1 MIFFAACAANQAD
14 LVLDEARK
22 IGGENA
28 RQTSSGVEFEGSVET
43 GMRFCMESRI
53 ASRLL
58 MALYIDED
66 TESDEELYESTLALP
81 WEDWI
86 TPETTIKVTCTTQAC
101 KWVRNSHYAALK
113 VKDAICDHLKE
124 KNDGLRPDVDINDP
138 DITIHVHIHD
148 RTVIWYADFSGEGL
162 HQRGYRDEQ
171 TDALLKEHLA
181 AALISRSEWK
191 KTVNDGTPGVF
202 LDPFCGSGTIA
213 IEAALMASDTAPG
226 LIRKKPFAFERLQCF
241 DSEAWERIRKEAEE
255 RRAKAIDER
264 DITIYASD
272 ISGKAIRIAEKAAA
286 EAGVDGLINF
296 SVKDFLSFKEG
307 DAPSPKGFIVT
318 DPPYG
323 ERMRV
328 EDIDRLY
335 SGIGDVLQSVFKGWR
350 ATILT
355 GSSELLSNIDMKP
368 DRTNTLYNGA
378 ILCQAAHYIIFTDEE
393 KAEMVERAKEKKRIR
408 LSTPL
413 SEGAEIVYR
422 KLLKNIES
430 LKDKMEKEG
439 VTCYRI
445 YDADIPEYA
454 AAIDV
459 YEWKWIN
466 LSEYA
471 APDYIDQ
478 DKAEERLN
486 EIIYATERATG
497 IDIENIFVKERKSQ
511 KGKNQYN
518 RLATSNRFNIVREN
532 GLRVLVNFQDYLDTG
547 IFLDHRPVRKM
558 IQEMAEGKRFLNLFC
573 YTGTATLN
581 AIKGGA
587 VSTVS
592 VDASSTYLDWAI
604 ENLKINGYP
613 TDIENFF
620 YRDDAISWLWE
631 TYDRYDLI
639 FCDPPTFSNSTG
651 RNTFDVQR
659 DHWRLI
665 KAACMHLA
673 PGGVLIF
680 STNYRRFRMDE
691 GILDRFIVEDITE
704 KTIGEDFKN
713 DMNIHKCFLIRNKV
727 KLSKPGRK
735 PVVKVKA
742 NEEVS
747 ED

>member
-202 LDPFCGSGTIA
+202 FDPFCGSGTIA

-241 DSEAWERIRKEAEE
+241 DGEAWERIRKEAEE

-471 APDYIDQ
+471 APDYISR
-478 DKAEERLN
+478 K
-486 EIIYATERATG
+486 ERA
-497 IDIENIFVKERKSQ
+497 RKARISTTASRHQ
-511 KGKNQYN
+511 TDS
-518 RLATSNRFNIVREN
+518 TSCAR
-532 GLRVLVNFQDYLDTG
+532 
-547 IFLDHRPVRKM
+547 
-558 IQEMAEGKRFLNLFC
+558 
-573 YTGTATLN
+573 
-581 AIKGGA
+581 
-587 VSTVS
+587 
-592 VDASSTYLDWAI
+592 
-604 ENLKINGYP
+604 
-613 TDIENFF
+613 TD
-620 YRDDAISWLWE
+620 
-631 TYDRYDLI
+631 
-639 FCDPPTFSNSTG
+639 
-651 RNTFDVQR
+651 
-659 DHWRLI
+659 
-665 KAACMHLA
+665 
-673 PGGVLIF
+673 
-680 STNYRRFRMDE
+680 
-691 GILDRFIVEDITE
+691 
-704 KTIGEDFKN
+704 
-713 DMNIHKCFLIRNKV
+713 
-727 KLSKPGRK
+727 
-735 PVVKVKA
+735 
-742 NEEVS
+742 
-747 ED
+747 

>member
-454 AAIDV
+454 AAVDV

-680 STNYRRFRMDE
+680 STNYRRFRIDE

-727 KLSKPGRK
+727 KLAKPGRK

>member
-14 LVLDEARK
+14 LVAEEARK
-22 IGGENA
+22 AGSEDV
-28 RQTSSGVEFEGSVET
+28 RQTSSGVEFDGTWET
-43 GMRFCMESRI
+43 GMRFCLWSRV

-66 TESDEELYESTLALP
+66 TESDGELYESTLALP

-86 TPETTIKVTCTTQAC
+86 DPERTMKVSCTAQSC
-101 KWVRNSHYAALK
+101 SWIHNSHYAALK
-113 VKDAICDHLKE
+113 VKDAICDRLKE
-124 KNDGLRPDVDINDP
+124 KFDGRRPDIDIENP
-138 DITIHVHIHD
+138 DISFHVHIHD

-181 AALISRSEWK
+181 SALILRSEWK
-191 KTVNDGTPGVF
+191 KTLGDGNPGLF
-202 LDPFCGSGTIA
+202 MDPFCGSGTIA

-226 LIRKKPFAFERLQCF
+226 LIRKRPYAFQSLPGF
-241 DSEAWERIRKEAEE
+241 DSTLWDSLLAEARD
-255 RRAKAIDER
+255 RRQKALDER
-264 DITIYASD
+264 DIRIYASD
-272 ISGKAIRIAEKAAA
+272 ISGRAVRIAEAAA
-286 EAGVDGLINF
+286 ARAGVDGLIDF
-296 SVKDFLSFKEG
+296 SEKDFTAFSEKDVPEG
-307 DAPSPKGFIVT
+307 SGFIVT

-328 EDIDRLY
+328 EDIDFLY
-335 SGIGDVLQSVFKGWR
+335 TEIGRVLQSYFKGWK

-355 GSSELLSNIDMKP
+355 GSSDLLSNIDMKP
-368 DRTNTLYNGA
+368 DRTNSLYNGG

-393 KAEMVERAKEKKRIR
+393 KAQLAEKAIEKKRIR

-413 SEGAEIVYR
+413 SAGAETVYR
-422 KLLKNIES
+422 KIMKNLGRLRDE
-430 LKDKMEKEG
+430 MEKEG

-459 YEWKWIN
+459 YEGKWVN

-471 APDYIDQ
+471 APDYIDRE
-478 DKAEERLN
+478 KAEERLN

-497 IDIENIFVKERKSQ
+497 IDIENIFIKEHRSQ
-511 KGKNQYN
+511 KGAAQYN

-532 GLRVLVNFQDYLDTG
+532 GLKLLVNFQDYLDTG
-547 IFLDHRPVRKM
+547 VFLDHRPVRKM

-613 TDIENFF
+613 TDIGNFF
-620 YRDDAISWLWE
+620 YRDDAIDWLWE

-639 FCDPPTFSNSTG
+639 FCDPPTFSNS
-651 RNTFDVQR
+651 RDRRTFDVQR
-659 DHWRLI
+659 DHWKLI
-665 KAACMHLA
+665 KAAAMHLA
-673 PGGVLIF
+673 PGGTLIF
-680 STNYRRFRMDE
+680 STNFRRFRMDE
-691 GILDRFIVEDITE
+691 GILEKYSVEDITE
-704 KTIGEDFKN
+704 KTIGKDFEN
-713 DMNIHKCFLIRNKV
+713 DPNIHKCFLIRNKV
-727 KLSKPGRK
+727 R
-735 PVVKVKA
+735 
-742 NEEVS
+742 VS
-747 ED
+747 VPKKISYRTR

>member
-1 MIFFAACAANQAD
+1 
-14 LVLDEARK
+14 
-22 IGGENA
+22 
-28 RQTSSGVEFEGSVET
+28 
-43 GMRFCMESRI
+43 MR
-53 ASRLL
+53 
-58 MALYIDED
+58 
-66 TESDEELYESTLALP
+66 
-81 WEDWI
+81 W
-86 TPETTIKVTCTTQAC
+86 
-101 KWVRNSHYAALK
+101 
-113 VKDAICDHLKE
+113 
-124 KNDGLRPDVDINDP
+124 
-138 DITIHVHIHD
+138 
-148 RTVIWYADFSGEGL
+148 
-162 HQRGYRDEQ
+162 
-171 TDALLKEHLA
+171 
-181 AALISRSEWK
+181 
-191 KTVNDGTPGVF
+191 
-202 LDPFCGSGTIA
+202 
-213 IEAALMASDTAPG
+213 
-226 LIRKKPFAFERLQCF
+226 
-241 DSEAWERIRKEAEE
+241 
-255 RRAKAIDER
+255 RR
-264 DITIYASD
+264 
-272 ISGKAIRIAEKAAA
+272 
-286 EAGVDGLINF
+286 
-296 SVKDFLSFKEG
+296 
-307 DAPSPKGFIVT
+307 
-318 DPPYG
+318 
-323 ERMRV
+323 
-328 EDIDRLY
+328 
-335 SGIGDVLQSVFKGWR
+335 
-350 ATILT
+350 
-355 GSSELLSNIDMKP
+355 
-368 DRTNTLYNGA
+368 
-378 ILCQAAHYIIFTDEE
+378 
-393 KAEMVERAKEKKRIR
+393 
-408 LSTPL
+408 
-413 SEGAEIVYR
+413 
-422 KLLKNIES
+422 
-430 LKDKMEKEG
+430 

-471 APDYIDQ
+471 APDYIDKE
-478 DKAEERLN
+478 KAEERLN
-486 EIIYATERATG
+486 ELIYATERATG
-497 IDIENIFVKERKSQ
+497 IDIENIYVKERKSQ

-651 RNTFDVQR
+651 RDTFDVQR
-659 DHWRLI
+659 DHWKLI

-704 KTIGEDFKN
+704 KTIGKDFEN
-713 DMNIHKCFLIRNKV
+713 DPNIHKCYLIRNKV
-727 KLSKPGRK
+727 KVSRPRQK
-735 PVVKVKA
+735 PVVRVKG
-742 NEEVS
+742 EELP